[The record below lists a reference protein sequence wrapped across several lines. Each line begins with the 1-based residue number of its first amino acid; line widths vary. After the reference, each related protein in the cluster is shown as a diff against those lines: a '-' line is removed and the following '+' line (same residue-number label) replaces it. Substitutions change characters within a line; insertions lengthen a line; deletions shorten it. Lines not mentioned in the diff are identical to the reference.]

1 MKGGLFARLALTN
14 IRKNRKIYAP
24 YIFACVGTVMMFYII
39 ASLSYDPDVLNFYCG
54 GSVSVILKLGS
65 IVIGLFAV
73 IFLYSPG

>member
-39 ASLSYDPDVLNFYCG
+39 G
-54 GSVSVILKLGS
+54 KLEKVTS
-65 IVIGLFAV
+65 RKLISTVKLVFH
-73 IFLYSPG
+73 